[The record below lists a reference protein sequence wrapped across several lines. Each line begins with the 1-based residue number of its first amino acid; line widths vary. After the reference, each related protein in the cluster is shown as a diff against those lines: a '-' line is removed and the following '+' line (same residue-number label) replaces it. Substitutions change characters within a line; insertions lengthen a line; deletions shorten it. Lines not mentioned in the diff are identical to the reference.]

1 MQAMVIRLLLAV
13 LALGFCASPAPAQ
26 FAQTTGIAGG
36 LPGSIVTN
44 GPGSDTVVGGRYDI
58 WDTADE
64 FTFD

>member
-26 FAQTTGIAGG
+26 FAQTTGVGGG

-44 GPGSDTVVGGRYDI
+44 GPGFDSLVGYR
-58 WDTADE
+58 
-64 FTFD
+64 